1 VCRSVHLREFGAR
14 ADSVTWAKAWKDVAE
29 AEGNWTLQL
38 GVAARAGVAV
48 LAGLSA
54 RPGAAPG
61 PLVRI
66 RDRRP
71 RGRLHRRSHRSEHR
85 YPHPTTT
92 FKNTDPVRG
101 VAATGAQ
108 PAGYIGLQ
116 SYPSAPV
123 AFRRIELKP

>member
-1 VCRSVHLREFGAR
+1 
-14 ADSVTWAKAWKDVAE
+14 
-29 AEGNWTLQL
+29 LQDYQ
-38 GVAARAGVAV
+38 
-48 LAGLSA
+48 
-54 RPGAAPG
+54 PG
-61 PLVRI
+61 PALLP
-66 RDRRP
+66 DRWYEYETD
-71 RGRLHRRSHRSEHR
+71 GRLHRRSHRSEHR

-101 VAATGAQ
+101 AAATGAQ